1 MVSDEEAREVVEVM
15 SLVGLV
21 DDMWSKVALSVEEI
35 TWGKGYDADN
45 VCSFGGAT
53 RELSYQFWHFG
64 LKSVAVA
71 DST

>member
-1 MVSDEEAREVVEVM
+1 M

-53 RELSYQFWHFG
+53 RELSYQF
-64 LKSVAVA
+64 
-71 DST
+71 